1 MCSYCLCFF
10 FQSSGELIKLIVS
23 HSLTQFSCFSVCICS
38 KTPLFGRNNLNF
50 RIMKSQ
56 NVSARYQNHLYARA
70 LFGHGGRFLAQQRS
84 HVPAASWHILC
95 YWILNRLQCLKNWM
109 QRTREIVGQHNWE
122 CQNIHVRIFG
132 VAEINELLLLAL
144 DNFLFVVCVC
154 GAAVLMGLSR
164 EKTLKT

>member
-1 MCSYCLCFF
+1 
-10 FQSSGELIKLIVS
+10 
-23 HSLTQFSCFSVCICS
+23 
-38 KTPLFGRNNLNF
+38 
-50 RIMKSQ
+50 
-56 NVSARYQNHLYARA
+56 
-70 LFGHGGRFLAQQRS
+70 
-84 HVPAASWHILC
+84 
-95 YWILNRLQCLKNWM
+95 M

-154 GAAVLMGLSR
+154 EAAVLMGLSR